1 MRRVSSPA
9 LCRNHHFLPADLDL
23 WAFRVGGLVFA
34 AFGAPLALRF
44 TGPAVASSPVA
55 SPSAEASAGAGFRFA
70 FRTLAVMVGDWP
82 SVRISVIRTNVNS
95 GRKPRLRREFFR
107 RRFLNAM

>member
-1 MRRVSSPA
+1 MRRVSNPD

-44 TGPAVASSPVA
+44 TGAAVASSPVA

-70 FRTLAVMVGDWP
+70 FRTLAVMAGDWP
-82 SVRISVIRTNVNS
+82 SLRISVFRTIVTS
-95 GRKPRLRREFFR
+95 APKPSLR
-107 RRFLNAM
+107 